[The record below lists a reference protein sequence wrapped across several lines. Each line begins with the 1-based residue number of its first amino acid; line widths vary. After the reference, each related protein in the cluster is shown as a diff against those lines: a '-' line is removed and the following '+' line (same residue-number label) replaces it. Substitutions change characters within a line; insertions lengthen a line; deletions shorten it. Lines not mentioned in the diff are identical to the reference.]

1 MVELAGIERTVV
13 FLEPGHGAYDLAS
26 HGLTVEEAYTSLNA
40 ALLSH
45 ADDQELTDL
54 QTAGIITCYG
64 DERAVTITH
73 SDRPYELATGIGP
86 EDVAQDW
93 GYGRVHAAE
102 ANARGLTG
110 TGVKVGIL
118 DTGIDASHPYI
129 IDAYRGFTDIIYD
142 KPDPY
147 DDHGHGTH
155 IAGIVHTVAPEA
167 ELYSYKV
174 ITGKGDDGFSV
185 ALRAL
190 DKAVADGMDVV
201 NMSFGMETA
210 EDFEGLPK
218 AEVDR
223 LVNEACSRVYD
234 AGVFLVASAGNARE
248 MADPESGL
256 SRTSPG
262 SCPDVFTVGAS
273 WEDKDRLYN
282 NTNLGFDI
290 VAPGTGILS
299 SVPGGYTTWTGTS
312 MSTPLVTGAVA
323 AIKSRYNGLSN
334 DDIKE
339 TLLTSGHEATSS
351 VLRPWHSLTVEYQV
365 LDLEAAADLLD
376 ERA

>member
-1 MVELAGIERTVV
+1 MVELAGVERTVV
-13 FLEPGHGAYDLAS
+13 FLEQGHGAYDLAS
-26 HGLTVEEAYTSLNA
+26 HGLAVEEAYTSLNA
-40 ALLSH
+40 ALVMD
-45 ADDQELTDL
+45 ADARELADL
-54 QTAGIITCYG
+54 RTAGVITCYG
-64 DERAVTITH
+64 DERAITITH
-73 SDRPYELATGIGP
+73 SDRPYELATGVGP
-86 EDVAQDW
+86 QDVAQGW
-93 GYGRVHAAE
+93 GYRRVHAAE

-110 TGVKVGIL
+110 EGVKVGIL
-118 DTGIDASHPYI
+118 DMGIDASHPYL
-129 IDAYRGFTDIIYD
+129 IDAYRGFTDLVYD

-155 IAGIVHTVAPEA
+155 VAGIVHTIAPEA

-174 ITGKGDDGFSV
+174 VTGKGDDGFSV
-185 ALRAL
+185 ALRGL

-210 EDFEGLPK
+210 EDFEGRPK

-223 LVNEACSRVYD
+223 LINEACSRVYD

-248 MADPESGL
+248 TADPATGL

-262 SCPDVFTVGAS
+262 SCPDVFTAGAS

-282 NTNLGFDI
+282 STNLGFDI
-290 VAPGTGILS
+290 VAPGVDILS
-299 SVPGGYTTWTGTS
+299 PVPGGYTTWTGTS
-312 MSTPLVTGAVA
+312 MSAPLVAGAVA
-323 AIKSRYNGLSN
+323 AIKSQYNGLSN
-334 DDIKE
+334 DEIKE
-339 TLLTSGHEATSS
+339 VLLSSGHEAASN
-351 VLRPWHSLTVEYQV
+351 VLRPWQSLTIEYRV

>member
-1 MVELAGIERTVV
+1 MVELAGVERTVV

-40 ALLSH
+40 ALVTD
-45 ADDQELTDL
+45 ADARELADL
-54 QTAGIITCYG
+54 QTTGVITCYG
-64 DERAVTITH
+64 DERAITITH
-73 SDRPYELATGIGP
+73 SDRPYELATGVGP
-86 EDVAQDW
+86 QDVAQGW
-93 GYGRVHAAE
+93 SFRRVHAAE

-110 TGVKVGIL
+110 AGVKVGIL
-118 DTGIDASHPYI
+118 DTGIDAAHPYI
-129 IDAYRGFTDIIYD
+129 IDAYRGFTDVVYD

-155 IAGIVHTVAPEA
+155 VAGIVHTIAPEA

-185 ALRAL
+185 ALHAL

-210 EDFEGLPK
+210 EDFEGRPK

-248 MADPESGL
+248 TADPATGL

-262 SCPDVFTVGAS
+262 SCPDVLTAGAS
-273 WEDKDRLYN
+273 WEDNDRLYN
-282 NTNLGFDI
+282 STNLGFDI
-290 VAPGTGILS
+290 VAPGVDILS

-312 MSTPLVTGAVA
+312 MSAPLVAGAVA
-323 AIKSRYNGLSN
+323 AVKSQYHGLAN
-334 DDIKE
+334 DEIKE
-339 TLLTSGHEATSS
+339 ALLASGTETESC
-351 VLRPWHSLTVEYQV
+351 VLRPWQSITVEYRV

-376 ERA
+376 ERS